1 MTQYYSVIIFNIII
15 IIIMFNFIIFII
27 NICFYIISSY
37 LFGLH
42 SALGSA

>member
-1 MTQYYSVIIFNIII
+1 MTQYYSVIIFNIT

-27 NICFYIISSY
+27 NICFYIISYY